1 MGLGDAIRKQITNLV
16 NSPSRILGEK
26 ANSIVKRI
34 SGGGAGLEEAEKL
47 LNEYKAALSLVE
59 DDPTKKGLIRAAW
72 NKAFGTARDG
82 TKRFG
87 MVEQAELQET
97 LNTAKQQISNVINTV
112 SATKITAVALKEANT
127 IGSALNPAAAAISV
141 IQEKL
146 ENKIEK
152 EIEDVKSAK
161 DAIGPALDGLGDF
174 IEDTKKKLSKAIA
187 DKKRRDQEKKDRDQ
201 ALGK

>member
-1 MGLGDAIRKQITNLV
+1 MGIGDAIRKQITNLV
-16 NSPSRILGEK
+16 NSPSEILGRK
-26 ANSIVKRI
+26 VGKVVKQINS
-34 SGGGAGLEEAEKL
+34 GGAGLEEAEKL
-47 LNEYKAALSLVE
+47 LNDLKDLE
-59 DDPTKKGLIRAAW
+59 
-72 NKAFGTARDG
+72 
-82 TKRFG
+82 KRR
-87 MVEQAELQET
+87 ET
-97 LNTAKQQISNVINTV
+97 LDAAKQQISNVINTI

>member
-26 ANSIVKRI
+26 ANSIVKGI
-34 SGGGAGLEEAEKL
+34 SGGGAGLKDLEKR
-47 LNEYKAALSLVE
+47 K
-59 DDPTKKGLIRAAW
+59 
-72 NKAFGTARDG
+72 
-82 TKRFG
+82 
-87 MVEQAELQET
+87 ET

>member
-26 ANSIVKRI
+26 ANSIVKGI

-47 LNEYKAALSLVE
+47 LNDLKDLE
-59 DDPTKKGLIRAAW
+59 
-72 NKAFGTARDG
+72 
-82 TKRFG
+82 KRK
-87 MVEQAELQET
+87 ET

>member
-26 ANSIVKRI
+26 ANSIVKGI

-47 LNEYKAALSLVE
+47 LNDLKDLE
-59 DDPTKKGLIRAAW
+59 
-72 NKAFGTARDG
+72 
-82 TKRFG
+82 KRK
-87 MVEQAELQET
+87 ET

-127 IGSALNPAAAAISV
+127 IGSAAAISV

>member
-47 LNEYKAALSLVE
+47 LNDLKDLE
-59 DDPTKKGLIRAAW
+59 
-72 NKAFGTARDG
+72 
-82 TKRFG
+82 KRK
-87 MVEQAELQET
+87 ET

>member
-47 LNEYKAALSLVE
+47 LNDLKDLE
-59 DDPTKKGLIRAAW
+59 
-72 NKAFGTARDG
+72 
-82 TKRFG
+82 KRK
-87 MVEQAELQET
+87 ET

-201 ALGK
+201 AVGK